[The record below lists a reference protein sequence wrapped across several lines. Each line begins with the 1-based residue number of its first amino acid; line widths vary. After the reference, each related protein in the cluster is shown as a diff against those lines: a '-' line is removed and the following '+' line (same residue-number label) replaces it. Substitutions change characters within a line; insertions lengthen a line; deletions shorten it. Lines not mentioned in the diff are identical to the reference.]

1 MTMEFSMQ
9 LDIARKLKEIMTAD
23 TIYVSVSSP
32 VDDPCCVEVS
42 VDAALSFI
50 DMIDYHFTIECLGGT
65 PQDPQNSIVIIHRD

>member
-1 MTMEFSMQ
+1 MELSATMTM
-9 LDIARKLKEIMTAD
+9 DTAKKLKEIMTAD

-42 VDAALSFI
+42 ADAALSFI